1 MCKDV
6 VIEEYFIEFLKGIRA
21 IMVRDE
27 LWNMIIHYKQYGVF
41 PQEISYKAKP
51 FAILISTLID
61 NKGTTINKD
70 SEEECDIE
78 RKKSNKGYFG
88 NKNAKKQNE
97 NKTETNE
104 NKTKTNE
111 NKTETNE
118 NKTETNENKTET
130 NENKTKTNENKT
142 KTNENKTETNENKTK
157 TNENKTETNENKTKT
172 NENKTET
179 NENKTDF
186 FVFDKEKEKTKE
198 KEISPLNPLKEKEN
212 KKEKE
217 TDDDDDDA
225 GACEGQSNFDFSET
239 AKQSLNATLNT
250 ESTEKEKEKNCG
262 QKEKEI
268 FHPSFED
275 EVFNKP
281 LPNENKKNA
290 NDWRGDWEKRF
301 ETNLTALVSQPQWR
315 EFSKQ
320 KFSVFSMAE
329 KKEIFAEFILRNA
342 TDRKY
347 TAIYYDRDL
356 QNEQRKHLISFLN
369 IKLNLKRQNEQP
381 KEQTFIQRVA
391 DKLKTQGVI

>member
-111 NKTETNE
+111 NKT
-118 NKTETNENKTET
+118 KT

-142 KTNENKTETNENKTK
+142 KTNENKTETNENKTE
-157 TNENKTETNENKTKT
+157 TNENKTKTNENKTKT

>member
-1 MCKDV
+1 MKIEINNKLYEIEIIYKNNKNMYLRIKDD
-6 VIEEYFIEFLKGIRA
+6 LKIY
-21 IMVRDE
+21 ITVPKYIKE
-27 LWNMIIHYKQYGVF
+27 K
-41 PQEISYKAKP
+41 
-51 FAILISTLID
+51 
-61 NKGTTINKD
+61 
-70 SEEECDIE
+70 DIE
-78 RKKSNKGYFG
+78 KFLINNIKFI
-88 NKNAKKQNE
+88 
-97 NKTETNE
+97 
-104 NKTKTNE
+104 TKA
-111 NKTETNE
+111 
-118 NKTETNENKTET
+118 
-130 NENKTKTNENKT
+130 
-142 KTNENKTETNENKTK
+142 
-157 TNENKTETNENKTKT
+157 
-172 NENKTET
+172 
-179 NENKTDF
+179 
-186 FVFDKEKEKTKE
+186 
-198 KEISPLNPLKEKEN
+198 LKEKEN

>member
-104 NKTKTNE
+104 NKTK
-111 NKTETNE
+111 
-118 NKTETNENKTET
+118 
-130 NENKTKTNENKT
+130 
-142 KTNENKTETNENKTK
+142 
-157 TNENKTETNENKTKT
+157 
-172 NENKTET
+172 T